1 MESDASP
8 SLLDPIEGLAEEY
21 LRRIRRGEHPTP
33 ADYAAEYPQLAARIL
48 ELFPALELLEGL
60 KPRPEDR
67 TGPRDDGAGGD
78 APVVGR
84 RVQRMGDYTL
94 LRELGRGGMGIVHEA
109 EHCSLKNRVA
119 LKVMHPRFRADR
131 TYLRRFRTEAR
142 SAARLHHTNIVPVF
156 DFGEE
161 NGVCYYAMQ
170 YIDGIGLDRVLD
182 DVRRL
187 RARTDRASQ
196 SSLAGKPEY
205 QVTERSGGP
214 VSAVSRSLM
223 TGRFATVA
231 GAVGDPARAPTISGE
246 LGRPEEPGFVA
257 ASDRPP
263 RSPSAAESFTGGS
276 SSSTFAG
283 QPEAAYFRE
292 IARLGAQVAD
302 ALDYAHRQN
311 VIHRDIKPSNLLLD
325 AYGNV
330 WVTDFGLAK
339 LVEGDDLSGS
349 HDLAGTLRFMAPER
363 FRGVTDRR
371 GDIYALGAD
380 ALRAPGPAA
389 GPRGARPGQA
399 HRPDCQAAA
408 DTLAAARFSNSPRP
422 GNDRPQ
428 DPVQGPRRSVQHC
441 RRAARRAAAV
451 SRWTAN
457 PMAPGRRDRAVP
469 TLVQAQ
475 PLAGRGEHHGRLDDH
490 RPSPRVN
497 DRCLGLSLPAR
508 RAPACAE
515 RGAQSTQPDHQS

>member
-187 RARTDRASQ
+187 RRAPIARAS
-196 SSLAGKPEY
+196 
-205 QVTERSGGP
+205 
-214 VSAVSRSLM
+214 
-223 TGRFATVA
+223 
-231 GAVGDPARAPTISGE
+231 
-246 LGRPEEPGFVA
+246 
-257 ASDRPP
+257 PP
-263 RSPSAAESFTGGS
+263 W
-276 SSSTFAG
+276 
-283 QPEAAYFRE
+283 Q
-292 IARLGAQVAD
+292 
-302 ALDYAHRQN
+302 
-311 VIHRDIKPSNLLLD
+311 
-325 AYGNV
+325 GNPN
-330 WVTDFGLAK
+330 T
-339 LVEGDDLSGS
+339 
-349 HDLAGTLRFMAPER
+349 R
-363 FRGVTDRR
+363 
-371 GDIYALGAD
+371 
-380 ALRAPGPAA
+380 
-389 GPRGARPGQA
+389 
-399 HRPDCQAAA
+399 
-408 DTLAAARFSNSPRP
+408 
-422 GNDRPQ
+422 
-428 DPVQGPRRSVQHC
+428 
-441 RRAARRAAAV
+441 
-451 SRWTAN
+451 
-457 PMAPGRRDRAVP
+457 
-469 TLVQAQ
+469 
-475 PLAGRGEHHGRLDDH
+475 
-490 RPSPRVN
+490 
-497 DRCLGLSLPAR
+497 
-508 RAPACAE
+508 
-515 RGAQSTQPDHQS
+515 